1 MINEVYNVVQEI
13 LNKNGYGLLT
23 PTRFVHFA
31 ESAQLKVVGETI
43 DDYRVAKRNAARYD
57 ASDVLNTME
66 AIIEIFAD
74 REMLSRE
81 VDGELAE
88 YHLMPS
94 DYMRWGSANVDDVE
108 IVKLPSRMKAAVNRN
123 YYVNPVE
130 SEPVCFIEGN
140 RLYVYPQ
147 SIGVIDSTP
156 VDEVELHYYRYPKK
170 PNWTY
175 EMVGKTPV
183 FDSGS
188 EFYQD
193 FEVPASLFNKLVLNI
208 SALAG
213 VHLKDAD
220 VVQYSFNSAEE
231 MYRKENR

>member
-1 MINEVYNVVQEI
+1 MVNEVYNVVQEI

-74 REMLSRE
+74 RKMLTSRLSGG
-81 VDGELAE
+81 VVE
-88 YHLMPS
+88 YHLMPD
-94 DYMRWGSANVDDVE
+94 DYMRWGSANVDNVE

-130 SEPVCFIEGN
+130 SEPVCFVEGT
-140 RLYVYPQ
+140 RLYVYPL
-147 SIGVIDSTP
+147 SIGAIGGVAVS
-156 VDEVELHYYRYPKK
+156 EVELHYYRYPRK

-183 FDSGS
+183 FDMGS

-193 FEVPASLFNKLVLNI
+193 FEVPASLFNRLVLNI